1 MTTNLIEIS
10 KQPNTVIGN
19 SIGQEIIEK
28 WVTATALQ
36 MRSGQWYG
44 DFVKFTTTC
53 TPMDQVDQL
62 TNAPEGASIIIR
74 EHLKCDVVVTKREGI
89 WWITDIQNRK
99 I

>member
-44 DFVKFTTTC
+44 DFVKVLI
-53 TPMDQVDQL
+53 PY
-62 TNAPEGASIIIR
+62 
-74 EHLKCDVVVTKREGI
+74 
-89 WWITDIQNRK
+89 
-99 I
+99 